1 MKIMSRDAVDTRT
14 GRGADASARSC
25 AAGHSAMRRT
35 DSRASAAMSLAGLF
49 LLLFRRPLPALAGL
63 LRRAAQSE
71 LAGRRVFADGGAG
84 ADGRACAH
92 RDGRDQLRVGA
103 DEDVV
108 FDDGLEFI
116 GAVVIAGDGAGAD
129 IDAPAYRRVADVTQM
144 IHLRARTDRRFLHL
158 DEIADVHV
166 VGEHRAGPDARE
178 RPDARARADRRLLY
192 HRIGLDNHTVGYRHV
207 AQITVGADDDV
218 VAE

>member
-14 GRGADASARSC
+14 GRGAAASARSC

-35 DSRASAAMSLAGLF
+35 DSRASAAMSLSGLF

-71 LAGRRVFADGGAG
+71 LAGRRVFADGGA
-84 ADGRACAH
+84 CAH
-92 RDGRDQLRVGA
+92 RDGREQLRVGA

-178 RPDARARADRRLLY
+178 RPDARARADRRLLD

>member
-14 GRGADASARSC
+14 GRGAAASARSC

-35 DSRASAAMSLAGLF
+35 DSRASAAMSLSGLF

-71 LAGRRVFADGGAG
+71 LAGRRVFVDG
-84 ADGRACAH
+84 
-92 RDGRDQLRVGA
+92 V
-103 DEDVV
+103 
-108 FDDGLEFI
+108 EFI

-166 VGEHRAGPDARE
+166 VGAPR
-178 RPDARARADRRLLY
+178 
-192 HRIGLDNHTVGYRHV
+192 T
-207 AQITVGADDDV
+207 
-218 VAE
+218 

>member
-14 GRGADASARSC
+14 GRGAAASARSC

-35 DSRASAAMSLAGLF
+35 DSRASAAMSLSGLF

-84 ADGRACAH
+84 AAGRACAH
-92 RDGRDQLRVGA
+92 RNGRGQLRVGA

-108 FDDGLEFI
+108 IADGMKFF
-116 GAVVIAGDGAGAD
+116 GAVVIASN
-129 IDAPAYRRVADVTQM
+129 
-144 IHLRARTDRRFLHL
+144 RA
-158 DEIADVHV
+158 
-166 VGEHRAGPDARE
+166 
-178 RPDARARADRRLLY
+178 
-192 HRIGLDNHTVGYRHV
+192 
-207 AQITVGADDDV
+207 
-218 VAE
+218 